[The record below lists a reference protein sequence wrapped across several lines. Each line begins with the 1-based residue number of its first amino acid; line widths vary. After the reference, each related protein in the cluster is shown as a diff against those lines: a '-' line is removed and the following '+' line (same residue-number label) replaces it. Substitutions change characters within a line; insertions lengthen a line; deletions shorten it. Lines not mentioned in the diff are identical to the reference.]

1 MWNRNEFQM
10 LDSMYMYIL
19 DKVLARSW
27 ASTFGTELSASG
39 VVITKV
45 ELVNESFKDAKLAD
59 RDDRAITSE
68 ITKSIK
74 NMMDEKISAV
84 RRIMDAAEN
93 TAISSQ
99 DEVSDS
105 FEYYNAKC
113 LVMDD
118 DPCTN
123 QSLKA
128 DLAPNSHFW
137 NLEVNTSFSAVHVPT
152 NVYDRANQVL
162 KAIKWSEN
170 LNDIFKNNYQIDPS
184 LSWQYFGSS
193 TGFMRQFPAI
203 QWKQEPVDL
212 YDCRTRSWF
221 IEAATS
227 PKDLVILVDGSGSM
241 TGIRKE
247 IARHVVSNILD
258 TLGNNDFVNIL
269 SFNETTSEIEPCFKD
284 ILVQANLANIRN
296 FKQKMEAI
304 STSNIA
310 NFSHALSKA
319 FHLLQ
324 RYRENGSDDYG
335 GAHCNQA
342 IMLITDGVPYNFKEI
357 FEEFNWPNLPVRVFT
372 YLVGREVA
380 DVREIKWM
388 ACANRGYYVHLST
401 LAEVREQVLHYIPVM
416 ARPLV
421 LNRTNHPI
429 VWTPVYAD
437 VTDPKMTDWLWQE
450 REFAEQKRI
459 FLEYRK
465 HKKKRR
471 EEQDKKFI
479 TRFRK
484 GNVEKEGMHPYKL
497 MTSVSMPVFDR
508 RENATRV
515 ANLLGVAGTD
525 VPISEMQKL
534 MNPFRLGVN
543 GYAFIV
549 TNNGY
554 ILYHPDFRP
563 VGILKPNYNS
573 IDMAEIELVSDGSG
587 PREFSKELLD
597 LRLAVISQKENGS
610 AYLTVKYHYDDMR
623 RVGQLRR
630 KYYYSPIEN
639 SPFTVVVA
647 VPADYGNNR
656 VDGEVELHR
665 AHQGGEA
672 ILDLFHGK
680 NWRIH
685 PDWSY
690 CKYCNDTY
698 LQFDTPEEE
707 LFHFLNRSIHPGWKW
722 KVKPKLSLDG
732 HFLNSS
738 SQKPEKLD
746 KDSYYCDRD
755 LLQSVV
761 YDAKVTKVFTDELT
775 KETKSHTKEEEF
787 KKKFG
792 ITVVFLAT
800 RSGLTRWK
808 DFEVSD
814 KKDHLSFG
822 DIYNKAI
829 DEIWYKRAVEQYY
842 INNLSFVYSVP
853 FDVGFSNDT
862 LVTASRAVF
871 IQNKAP
877 AAVVGYQFKHSAMST
892 LFFNT
897 VSSCPYA
904 DCTVSCASDDLD
916 CFVLDNNGYVVVS
929 ENSQHTGRFFGEIHG
944 TIMNMLVDENIYRRI
959 TVYDYQAVC
968 FPDLNS
974 DSSGNTLMAPLEL
987 SMWFLKWALG
997 AFMWMLTELGIIYA
1011 DYVTSYSYV
1020 PEEREMQQC
1029 RRDMYNSSMDD
1040 FMDSR
1045 HDRMVEIEYMIRKTR
1060 PESCDQQIHLYM
1072 LPQPNNN
1079 NNYSRGTN
1087 GVQRPFVV
1095 QPIPN
1100 TNLILVIVNS
1110 LCLLNDVTYSNA
1122 PEEIQY
1128 TLIGQD
1134 ADINVSVNCHKI
1146 LSNNLPRKRPKDCI
1160 SKHEKE
1166 GQIELCGLGTRL
1178 SQNLHLIAIT
1188 TFALR
1193 AIL

>member
-1 MWNRNEFQM
+1 MQ
-10 LDSMYMYIL
+10 ST
-19 DKVLARSW
+19 VLARSW

-39 VVITKV
+39 VFITKV
-45 ELVNESFKDAKLAD
+45 DLVNEANAKLAE
-59 RDDRAITSE
+59 RDDRTVTGE
-68 ITKSIK
+68 ITKNIK

-93 TAISSQ
+93 TAMSSQ
-99 DEVSDS
+99 NEILEN
-105 FEYYNAKC
+105 FQYYNAKC
-113 LVMDD
+113 LIMDD

-123 QSLKA
+123 DSLKA
-128 DLAPNSHFW
+128 DLLPNSHFW
-137 NLEVNTSFSAVHVPT
+137 DLEVNTSFSAVHVPT
-152 NVYDRANQVL
+152 NVYDRATDVL
-162 KAIKWSEN
+162 KAIRWSEN

-184 LSWQYFGSS
+184 LTWQYFGSS

-203 QWKQEPVDL
+203 QWKQDPVDL

-227 PKDLVILVDGSGSM
+227 PKDIVILVDGSGSM

-247 IARHVVSNILD
+247 IARHVVNNILD

-269 SFNETTSEIEPCFKD
+269 SFNETTTEVEPCFKD

-296 FKQKMEAI
+296 FKEKMEDI
-304 STSNIA
+304 TTSNIA
-310 NFSHALSKA
+310 NFSFALSKA

-324 RYRENGSDDYG
+324 KYRENGSDDYS

-357 FEEFNWPNLPVRVFT
+357 FAEFNWPNMPVRVFT

-401 LAEVREQVLHYIPVM
+401 LAEVREQVLQYIPVM

-429 VWTPVYAD
+429 IWTPVYAD

-508 RENATRV
+508 KENATKV

-525 VPISEMQKL
+525 VPLAEMQKL

-543 GYAFIV
+543 AYAFIV

-554 ILYHPDFRP
+554 ILYHPDLRP
-563 VGILKPNYNS
+563 VFQGILKPNYNS

-587 PREFSKELLD
+587 PREFNKDLLD
-597 LRLAVISQKENGS
+597 LRLAIINQKENGS
-610 AYLTVKYHYDDMR
+610 AYLTVKYHYDDMK

-647 VPADYGNNR
+647 IPADYGNYR

-665 AHQGGEA
+665 AHQVGEA
-672 ILDLFHGK
+672 ILELFHGN

-685 PDWSY
+685 PDWIY

-698 LQFDTPEEE
+698 IQFDSPEEE

-738 SQKPEKLD
+738 SQKPERLD
-746 KDSYYCDRD
+746 KDSYYCNY
-755 LLQSVV
+755 LL
-761 YDAKVTKVFTDELT
+761 KLFTIFKLYNNLFLFL
-775 KETKSHTKEEEF
+775 KSFCLVSTEEF

-808 DFEVSD
+808 NFETSD
-814 KKDHLSFG
+814 KKDHLPFG

-842 INNLSFVYSVP
+842 INNSSFVYSVP
-853 FDVGFSNDT
+853 FDVGFNNET
-862 LVTASRAVF
+862 MVTASRAIFV
-871 IQNKAP
+871 QNKAP
-877 AAVVGYQFKHSAMST
+877 AAVVGYQFRHSAMST

-916 CFVLDNNGYVVVS
+916 CFVLDNNGYVIVS

-944 TIMNMLVDENIYRRI
+944 TVMNMLVEENIYRRI
-959 TVYDYQAVC
+959 TLYDYQAVC

-974 DSSGNTLMAPLEL
+974 DNSGNTLTAPLKLSLWFFKWLFAKLLLIIIEL
-987 SMWFLKWALG
+987 SS
-997 AFMWMLTELGIIYA
+997 IYA
-1011 DYVTSYSYV
+1011 DYLTSYSYLSD
-1020 PEEREMQQC
+1020 ERDKDLQQC
-1029 RRDMYNSSMDD
+1029 QREIYNSSMDE
-1040 FMDSR
+1040 FSEFR
-1045 HDRMVEIEYMIRKTR
+1045 HEKTVEMEYIIRKTR
-1060 PESCDQQIHLYM
+1060 PESCDQQTQLYM

-1079 NNYSRGTN
+1079 NNYSKGAN
-1087 GVQRPFVV
+1087 GSQRPFVA

-1110 LCLLNDVTYSNA
+1110 LCLINDMTFSNE

-1128 TLIGQD
+1128 MLIGQD
-1134 ADINVSVNCHKI
+1134 MDINVSVNCHKI

-1160 SKHEKE
+1160 NKHEKE

-1178 SQNLHLIAIT
+1178 SENKYVIAIT
-1188 TFALR
+1188 IFALKAKLLR
-1193 AIL
+1193 F